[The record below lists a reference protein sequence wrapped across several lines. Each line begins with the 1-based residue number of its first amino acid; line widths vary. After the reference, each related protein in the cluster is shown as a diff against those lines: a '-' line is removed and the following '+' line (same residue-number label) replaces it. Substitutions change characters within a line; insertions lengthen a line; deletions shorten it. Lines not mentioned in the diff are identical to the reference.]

1 VDGASPGSTGGG
13 LKTST
18 FAVALLNT
26 ISTARGK
33 KRVEVFRRQISEDTL
48 RKAFAV
54 ISLSVLVIG
63 VGIFLV
69 SVINPEFDLLLVTFE
84 IISRFS
90 TVGLSQLPA

>member
-1 VDGASPGSTGGG
+1 VDGASPGSTGAG
-13 LKTST
+13 LKTSII
-18 FAVALLNT
+18 ALALLNT

-63 VGIFLV
+63 IGIFLV
-69 SVINPEFDLLLVTFE
+69 SVFNPEFDLVLVTFE
-84 IISRFS
+84 IISAFS
-90 TVGLSQLPA
+90 TVGLTQLPA